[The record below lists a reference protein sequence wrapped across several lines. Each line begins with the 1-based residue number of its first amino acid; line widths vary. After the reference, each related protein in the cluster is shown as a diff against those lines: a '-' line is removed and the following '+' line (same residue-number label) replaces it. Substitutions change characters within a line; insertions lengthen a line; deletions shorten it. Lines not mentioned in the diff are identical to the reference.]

1 MKSYVFLIC
10 DEGCLKMLK
19 SMPGPG
25 ELCSALQ
32 FKQVYQAKGSSG
44 QAWQKKKNP
53 TLQWTGF
60 LSKLVV
66 CLFRQ

>member
-25 ELCSALQ
+25 ESCSALQ

-44 QAWQKKKNP
+44 QAWQKKNIQ
-53 TLQWTGF
+53 LYSELVF
-60 LSKLVV
+60 LVS
-66 CLFRQ
+66 